1 MNSLSSL
8 TMYEQSEENKKKS
21 VKSGRHE
28 FSLSSLMGKMKK
40 KKLSVKSGRHEFS
53 LSSLTIYGESEEN
66 KIISKVRET

>member
-8 TMYEQSEENKKKS
+8 TMYGQSEENKKKS

-40 KKLSVKSGRHEFS
+40 KK
-53 LSSLTIYGESEEN
+53 
-66 KIISKVRET
+66 IISKVIET

>member
-1 MNSLSSL
+1 
-8 TMYEQSEENKKKS
+8 MYGQSEENKKKS

-53 LSSLTIYGESEEN
+53 LSSLMGKVKKK